1 MEGSPDL
8 QKQLEDREA
17 EVRDLRD
24 QLDQAQDEIDRLR
37 QENDQLRKELKA
49 AGRGKSR
56 RQKRKAKR
64 NRPGRKAGQGRFTCR
79 DAPPVC
85 GQWAAA
91 ASAGDDHPMS
101 MLWGRIGVRTHR
113 RSERHGHAGA
123 SPTGSQMIRGGS
135 APV

>member
-37 QENDQLRKELKA
+37 QENEQLRKELKA

-56 RQKRKAKR
+56 CQKRKAKR
-64 NRPGRKAGQGRFTCR
+64 NRPGRKAGQGRFTYR
-79 DAPPVC
+79 EAPPA
-85 GQWAAA
+85 GA
-91 ASAGDDHPMS
+91 AGDDHPMS
-101 MLWGRIGVRTHR
+101 MLWGRNW
-113 RSERHGHAGA
+113 S
-123 SPTGSQMIRGGS
+123 SS
-135 APV
+135 APTK